1 MPPKPK
7 FTREEVIKEAL
18 SLVSERGVECL
29 TARNLGQRLDSS
41 ARPIFTLFKNM
52 DEVICEVR
60 KEAMNYF
67 ENFEVDSRN
76 DIPIFKQVG
85 MRMVMFGKKEP
96 ELYKLLFMQRN
107 RNAETFDDIWVIL
120 GDSAKLC
127 VDSVCKEYEL
137 NEKQAKTLFENVWIY
152 TFGVGTLCATGMCDF
167 SGNEISEMLTLNFNA
182 IINLL
187 KSGKEKDYV

>member
-1 MPPKPK
+1 MPPQPK
-7 FTREEVIKEAL
+7 FTRAEVIKEAL
-18 SLVSERGVECL
+18 DIVSQGGLEAL
-29 TARNLGQRLDSS
+29 TARNLGQKLGSS
-41 ARPIFTLFKNM
+41 ARPIFTLFENM
-52 DEVICEVR
+52 EEVICEVR
-60 KEAMNYF
+60 KAAMNYF
-67 ENFEVDSRN
+67 ENFESDDWH

-85 MRMVMFGKKEP
+85 MRLVMFGKKEP

-167 SGNEISEMLTLNFNA
+167 SGNEISEMLTLSFNA

>member
-18 SLVSERGVECL
+18 RLVSERGLECL
-29 TARNLGQRLDSS
+29 TARNLGQRLASS

-60 KEAMNYF
+60 KEAMNCF

-107 RNAETFDDIWVIL
+107 RNAETFDDIWVTL
-120 GDSAKLC
+120 GDNAKLC
-127 VDSVCKEYEL
+127 VDSICKEYFL
-137 NEKQAKTLFENVWIY
+137 NENMAKTLFENVWIY
-152 TFGVGTLCATGMCDF
+152 TFGIGTLCATGMCDF
-167 SGNEISEMLTLNFNA
+167 SEEKISEMLTLNFNA
-182 IINLL
+182 IMDLL
-187 KSGKEKDYV
+187 KFGKDNNYV

>member
-1 MPPKPK
+1 MPPQPK
-7 FTREEVIKEAL
+7 FTRAEVIKEAL
-18 SLVSERGVECL
+18 DIVSQGGLEAL
-29 TARNLGQRLDSS
+29 TARNLGQKLGNS
-41 ARPIFTLFKNM
+41 ARPIFTLFENM
-52 DEVICEVR
+52 EEVICEVR
-60 KEAMNYF
+60 KAAMNYF
-67 ENFEVDSRN
+67 ENFESDDWH

-85 MRMVMFGKKEP
+85 MRLVMFGKKEP

-167 SGNEISEMLTLNFNA
+167 SGNEISEMLTLSFNA

>member
-107 RNAETFDDIWVIL
+107 RNAETFDDIWVTL
-120 GDSAKLC
+120 GDNAKLC
-127 VDSVCKEYEL
+127 VNSICEEYSL
-137 NEKQAKTLFENVWIY
+137 NENMAKILFENVWIY
-152 TFGVGTLCATGMCDF
+152 TFGIGTLCAMGTCDF
-167 SGNEISEMLTLNFNA
+167 SEKEISEMLTLNFNA
-182 IINLL
+182 IMNLL
-187 KSGKEKDYV
+187 KSGKDNNYV

>member
-1 MPPKPK
+1 MPPQPK
-7 FTREEVIKEAL
+7 FTRAEVIKEAL
-18 SLVSERGVECL
+18 DIVSQGGLEAL
-29 TARNLGQRLDSS
+29 TARNLGQKLGSS
-41 ARPIFTLFKNM
+41 ARPIFTLFENM
-52 DEVICEVR
+52 EEVICEVR
-60 KEAMNYF
+60 KAAMNYF
-67 ENFEVDSRN
+67 ENFESDDWH

-167 SGNEISEMLTLNFNA
+167 SGNEISEMLTLSFNA